1 MAKTLKTIASLKA
14 IRGSMAFTIGA
25 GLIWAPTTKDQFI
38 WEDYPALV
46 ELQSSSAFKTAINWI
61 ISFTNEQI
69 IAIGILAFS
78 LGILRW
84 VEAVGIWINK
94 SWAEWLAI
102 LTGVIY
108 IPFEI
113 NELLFRF
120 TWLMLLILFMNIL
133 IVTYLMWVLHLK
145 RQKDIGLI

>member
-25 GLIWAPTTKDQFI
+25 SLIWAPSTKDQFI

-46 ELQSSSAFKTAINWI
+46 KLQSSTLFQTTINWI
-61 ISFTNEQI
+61 ADFSNDQIVSISLLAFTLGTLRWAE
-69 IAIGILAFS
+69 AIGIW
-78 LGILRW
+78 RD
-84 VEAVGIWINK
+84 K

-120 TWLMLLILFMNIL
+120 TWLMLVILFINIL

-145 RQKDIGLI
+145 RQK